1 MLTRLHPSRSQLLH
15 AFRPQ
20 LLAQMDAALVKL
32 IKTLPV
38 GGEWAELETIV
49 RIICQGIGL
58 IGAAKA
64 KEAIN
69 YALHIE
75 VERWA

>member
-1 MLTRLHPSRSQLLH
+1 MN
-15 AFRPQ
+15 
-20 LLAQMDAALVKL
+20 AALVKL

-38 GGEWAELETIV
+38 GGEWTELEAIV

-69 YALHIE
+69 QALHIE
-75 VERWA
+75 VERWAEGSLKLLDQALSSEDWEVLE